1 MRSMTGRAAAWA
13 AAAVLGVTGL
23 ATANNIRVSN
33 VTVTGMDTAARTA
46 FVRFDLSWD
55 NAWRDAENWDAAWVF
70 IKFKP
75 QASNDWQHA
84 TLSSVS
90 GDHVPAANSAVTAVP
105 GGTGAFVYRSGG
117 YTGNVA
123 YARMK
128 LKWDYGTNGYAF
140 AYGTQLDVSVHAI
153 EMVYVPQGSF
163 YLGSTGTE
171 TGRFYQP
178 DETGQTTNAYPVTSE
193 AALEIGPGAGKL
205 WGTSSSGS
213 STIGPEGI
221 LDPAFPKGFKAFYCM
236 KYEITQGQYAEFLN
250 KLTSGQAS
258 ARYYYTTTYRYTISG
273 TYPSFSAAAPDRA
286 CNHLIWADVC
296 AYAEWA
302 GLRPMT
308 ELEYEKAGRGT
319 KAPLSNEYVWGT
331 IGIARLTN
339 ETGVAG
345 SGLSTPLPANA
356 NCCYGNMSLMGAVGP
371 TRAGIFATASSTREL
386 AGASYWGIMELGGN
400 LWERVITV
408 GNTDGR
414 AFTGNHGKGTLT
426 VAGEATEATWFP
438 SMGSLGKGIGF
449 RGSSFNDNNAFP
461 FLCVSDR
468 SYAVGAAFTAR
479 SATHSHG
486 WRGVRTA
493 P

>member
-1 MRSMTGRAAAWA
+1 MRNMTGRAAAWA
-13 AAAVLGVTGL
+13 AAAVLGTTGL

-75 QASNDWQHA
+75 QASNAWQHA
-84 TLSSVS
+84 TLSSAS

-105 GGTGAFVYRSGG
+105 GGTGVFVYRSDG

-140 AYGTQLDVSVHAI
+140 AYGTQVDVSVHAV
-153 EMVYVPQGSF
+153 EMVHVPQGSF

-171 TGRFYQP
+171 TGHFYQP
-178 DETGQTTNAYPVTSE
+178 DGTGQTTNAYPVTSE
-193 AALEIGPGAGKL
+193 AALEIGSGAGKL

-213 STIGPEGI
+213 STIGPEGT
-221 LDPAFPKGFKAFYCM
+221 LPAEFPKGFKAFYCM
-236 KYEITQGQYAEFLN
+236 KYEITQGQYAAFLN

-258 ARYYYTTTYRYTISG
+258 ARYYSTTANRYTIGGS
-273 TYPSFSAAAPDRA
+273 YPNFSASAPDRA
-286 CNHLIWADVC
+286 CNWINWSDGC
-296 AYAEWA
+296 AYAAWA

-308 ELEYEKAGRGT
+308 ELEFEKACRG
-319 KAPLSNEYVWGT
+319 PMMPVLNEYAWGST
-331 IGIARLTN
+331 AIGQMTN
-339 ETGVAG
+339 ETGTVG
-345 SGLSTPLPANA
+345 SGSETSDPTTA
-356 NCCYGNMSLMGAVGP
+356 NCRYGSDGP
-371 TRAGIFATASSTREL
+371 ARAGIFATASSTRL
-386 AGASYWGIMELGGN
+386 SAGASYWGVMELSGN
-400 LWERVITV
+400 VYERTVSV
-408 GNTDGR
+408 GNASGR
-414 AFTGNHGKGTLT
+414 AFTGSHGTGVLT
-426 VAGEATEATWFP
+426 GAGDATDSFWCPTTAACA
-438 SMGSLGKGIGF
+438 GF
-449 RGSSFNDNNAFP
+449 RGGDIEQGTYA
-461 FLCVSDR
+461 LCVSCR
-468 SYAVGAAFTAR
+468 AHASLASYNAR
-479 SATHSHG
+479 YKSHG